1 MRPSNRMLSADVNL
15 FGSCGISKVNGS
27 LPFVHEIGLYMGSYP
42 LRIDRK
48 RNDHKTSYKNEIT
61 SYYRGERSYCRGE
74 LYYCHVRDLIVA
86 VCDLTVVMSDLS
98 ITKYG
103 ENKTILFIYTLQ
115 SN

>member
-1 MRPSNRMLSADVNL
+1 MLSADVNL

-61 SYYRGERSYCRGE
+61 S
-74 LYYCHVRDLIVA
+74 
-86 VCDLTVVMSDLS
+86 
-98 ITKYG
+98 
-103 ENKTILFIYTLQ
+103 
-115 SN
+115 